1 MIIMKGFRPIMN
13 IVLVVILLGCQ
24 SKDQISDDFL
34 VGRWYTSDISSS
46 KKLFFDTEKLAE
58 SNNLENFEFTADKIL
73 YMYRENKIIDSCS
86 YQFSIDDSTLTMNDN
101 GKIETSSLNII
112 SQDEFELEDNM
123 GLILKLKR
131 NE

>member
-1 MIIMKGFRPIMN
+1 MKGFRPIMN